1 MFSGLSFNSLLVL
14 VLTLQLVFYSIALVK
29 VWFHVIMLMMVLEF
43 LSISLFF
50 CGAVLVV
57 KSISPLLIFFLA
69 TLMVCEASMG
79 LGLVVGLTRGRSN
92 EAVII

>member
-1 MFSGLSFNSLLVL
+1 
-14 VLTLQLVFYSIALVK
+14 
-29 VWFHVIMLMMVLEF
+29 MLIIVLEF
-43 LSISLFF
+43 FRIRLFF

-57 KSISPLLIFFLA
+57 KRIRPLLIFFLA
-69 TLMVCEASMG
+69 TLIVCEARMG